1 MKKILRGPL
10 FLGLLIGILVV
21 GIISGVFYL
30 YRWWNTPLGA
40 PLDLSTSTPQKES
53 QVVEEVTLTPE
64 PASTD
69 VKATPSPTPTA
80 VPTFTPSPTVSP
92 EPEPLCGGPHSMI
105 IQVTGVNAPDYSTG
119 LADAIRIVRV
129 DFIHGKISVLPLP
142 RDLWVD
148 IPVSIPGRSQ
158 GITPGKLSQAY
169 LYGSEGMIYY
179 DEEDQSPGLLA
190 KTLKAN
196 FDLQVDRYVSI
207 HTKAFREIV
216 DQLGGITVTLP
227 QNVYGHRLKEPVV
240 YMKAGTH
247 HLNGE
252 QAEMIAR
259 QRKLIGDFGRMEN
272 QTILLKALAKKI
284 LSPQG
289 LKELPKLIEIY
300 QEHVFM
306 DLTPNEINKLVCLA
320 SKIDW
325 EEDITFAT
333 FPKEMVHG
341 EMIYDEVWE
350 YKASALTYDQSE
362 MCLLLAAFQVGIW
375 P

>member
-1 MKKILRGPL
+1 
-10 FLGLLIGILVV
+10 
-21 GIISGVFYL
+21 
-30 YRWWNTPLGA
+30 
-40 PLDLSTSTPQKES
+40 
-53 QVVEEVTLTPE
+53 
-64 PASTD
+64 
-69 VKATPSPTPTA
+69 
-80 VPTFTPSPTVSP
+80 
-92 EPEPLCGGPHSMI
+92 MI

-129 DFIHGKISVLPLP
+129 DFVHGVISVLPLP

-148 IPVSIPGRSQ
+148 IPISIPGRSR
-158 GITPGKLSQAY
+158 GVTPGKLSQAY
-169 LYGSEGMIYY
+169 LYGSAGMIYY
-179 DEEDQSPGLLA
+179 DEADQSPGLLA

-196 FDLQVDRYVSI
+196 FGFEVDRYVSV
-207 HTKAFREIV
+207 HTKAFREMV

-227 QNVYGHRLKEPVV
+227 KDVYGHHLKEPVV
-240 YMKAGTH
+240 YMEAGTH

-289 LKELPKLIEIY
+289 VKELPQLVNIY

-306 DLTPNEINKLVCLA
+306 DLTPNDISKLICLA

-333 FPKEMVHG
+333 FPREMVHG

-350 YKASALTYDQSE
+350 YKASALTYDRNE
-362 MCLLLAAFQVGIW
+362 MRLLLAAFQVGIW